1 MCSNT
6 ESQGCTMAINN
17 LASTYYKLGNF
28 HKFSEYGTQGLL
40 LFENLVPKGHPV
52 LLKLIRWITDR

>member
-28 HKFSEYGTQGLL
+28 HKFSEYGTQGLS

-52 LLKLIRWITDR
+52 LLKLIR